1 MKKKVR
7 IKIFINLIKSFY
19 NKKGNKFNDVK
30 DLFDRLKFKLNE
42 KIKKC
47 EKLLDEKDK
56 LYDATSPQE
65 VYNRKKLEKDIEGL
79 IDDIHSDI
87 KELEI
92 ELKAQKKKP
101 KKYHNIETKEEILDL
116 LKQKMKMLRYRFDEI
131 EVKEE
136 EVVENKTELE
146 RLEGL
151 LEERK
156 NKENNYVDRD
166 LYDEE
171 QDKMNEWKDRIKKQ
185 DEQLDIVHEGVKAL
199 KYELHQAGEGID
211 EIKRRV
217 KKTHKKMNKTHK
229 KVVTQTQKLKDL
241 FFKIRSVDKLCCD
254 IVLLLI
260 LLGLIGVLYAVIKE
274 KYL

>member
-1 MKKKVR
+1 
-7 IKIFINLIKSFY
+7 
-19 NKKGNKFNDVK
+19 
-30 DLFDRLKFKLNE
+30 
-42 KIKKC
+42 
-47 EKLLDEKDK
+47 
-56 LYDATSPQE
+56 
-65 VYNRKKLEKDIEGL
+65 
-79 IDDIHSDI
+79 
-87 KELEI
+87 
-92 ELKAQKKKP
+92 
-101 KKYHNIETKEEILDL
+101 
-116 LKQKMKMLRYRFDEI
+116 MLRYRFDEI

>member
-1 MKKKVR
+1 M
-7 IKIFINLIKSFY
+7 ILE
-19 NKKGNKFNDVK
+19 NKFNDVK